1 MNIAYFDCFS
11 GVSGDMILGALVDAG
26 LDSRRL
32 DKALDGLGIK
42 GFKIS
47 FHKETQGYLAGTR
60 AVVKTAEEPKER
72 HLPEILEIIRKASL
86 SERVKSQAGSIFE
99 RLAEA
104 EAAVHGI
111 PPEKVHFHEVGA
123 LDAIVDIIGA
133 VAGLELLQVDQVF
146 ASPLPLG
153 KGFVE
158 CRHGRLPVPAP
169 AVVNLVK
176 DFEVR
181 LTGIE
186 RELTTPTGAAIITTL
201 ANRATFPPPFAMESA
216 GYGFGSRPGEDLPNA
231 LRFMKGT
238 LSGGRTEEVVLLQT
252 NLDDVTGE
260 TMGHLLE
267 RSFEEGALDAFAIP
281 VQMKK
286 SRPGVVFSVLTR
298 PDRMDGILRLVHSES
313 GSLGV
318 RIQHMQRSVL
328 PREVTTMDTSLGP
341 VRVKESRIPGWPASL
356 SPEHDDVA
364 RIARERKMPLRL
376 VLETIMAEIAGRKK

>member
-26 LDSRRL
+26 LDSRHL
-32 DKALDGLGIK
+32 EKALDGLGIK
-42 GFKIS
+42 GFELT

-60 AVVKTAEEPKER
+60 AEVKTAEGPKER

-176 DFEVR
+176 NYEVR

-201 ANRATFPPPFAMESA
+201 ANKAALPPPFAMESA
-216 GYGFGSRPGEDLPNA
+216 GYGFGSRPGGDLPNA

-238 LSGGRTEEVVLLQT
+238 LSGGRLEEVVLLQT

-260 TMGHLLE
+260 TVGHLLE

-286 SRPGVVFSVLTR
+286 SRPGVVFSVLAR
-298 PDRMDGILRLVHSES
+298 PDRMDDILRLVHSES
-313 GSLGV
+313 GSLGI
-318 RIQHMQRSVL
+318 RIQRMQRSVL

-341 VRVKESRIPGWPASL
+341 VRVKESRIPGWPPSL
-356 SPEHDDVA
+356 SPEYDDVA